1 MIKINPLILF
11 LEAWV
16 LLHWSRFRIL
26 FTPFQQIAGQLGDA
40 QFETPEVEIAM
51 DCLPQ
56 LRTAM
61 RRAVKY
67 ALHNSNC
74 FDQAL
79 TAMVLCRRRMIPA
92 TIYFGLSKDG
102 GRLKAHAWLRCGHI
116 FLTGSGMKKKYTAVA
131 WFGKS
136 YKPEIGI

>member
-1 MIKINPLILF
+1 MIKIDPLILF
-11 LEAWV
+11 LETWV

-26 FTPFQQIAGQLGDA
+26 FTPFQQIASKLGDA
-40 QFETPEVEIAM
+40 QFETPEVEIPA
-51 DCLPQ
+51 DCLEP

-74 FDQAL
+74 YDQAL
-79 TAMVLCRRRMIPA
+79 TGMVICRRRMIPA
-92 TIYFGLSKDG
+92 TIYFGLTKDS
-102 GRLKAHAWLRCGHI
+102 GRLKAHAWLRCGHF
-116 FLTGSGMKKKYTAVA
+116 FLTGSGMKKQYTAVA

-136 YKPEIGI
+136 YKPENEI